1 MNFLGIFD
9 IVLFKILKLSLNVG
23 FYIIEI
29 YILLFCWWSIINKS
43 MYKCILCKWKYIL
56 DG

>member
-43 MYKCILCKWKYIL
+43 MY
-56 DG
+56 